1 MANEGRKNQLFL
13 VGDSHAKKV
22 SYRYQE
28 LYRQSLKSNTS
39 AELPTFLAALLEAHV
54 LAESSHLLNF
64 TRELVRLYKPTRIL
78 FTCNWLRYFCKGLDE
93 ELAEPHKCDLVLAA
107 KQIDEFVN
115 FMEEIRSKGVDVVAT
130 KIAINNIQYSPFHMV
145 DNGGVIQ

>member
-1 MANEGRKNQLFL
+1 
-13 VGDSHAKKV
+13 
-22 SYRYQE
+22 
-28 LYRQSLKSNTS
+28 
-39 AELPTFLAALLEAHV
+39 
-54 LAESSHLLNF
+54 
-64 TRELVRLYKPTRIL
+64 
-78 FTCNWLRYFCKGLDE
+78 LDE